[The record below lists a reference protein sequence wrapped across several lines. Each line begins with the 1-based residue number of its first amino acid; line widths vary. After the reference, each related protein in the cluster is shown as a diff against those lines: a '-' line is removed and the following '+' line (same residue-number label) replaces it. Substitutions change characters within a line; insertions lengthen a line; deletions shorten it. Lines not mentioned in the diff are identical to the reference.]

1 MGNMQKQMQQMQQ
14 MQRKMDELQAEIN
27 EMEATATSGGGAVT
41 VTVSGKKEI
50 KDIQI
55 KPEVIDPDDAEML
68 QDLIMVATNEALRQM
83 EEISQNEMSKL
94 TAGLGFRDSKTATR
108 QYQYAKPLNKLI
120 NELSKL
126 PGIGGKTAQ
135 RLAFHILSMDD
146 KDAFALADAVRNAKT
161 AMTYCSVC
169 GNFTDQ
175 DPCAICSDD
184 TRDKSTICVVEN
196 PRDVA
201 AMEKIR
207 EYRGYYHVLHG
218 AISPMDGIG
227 PDDINLKSLIPRLHD
242 EAVKELIIAT
252 NPNIEGE
259 ATAMYIA
266 RLIKPSGIKVS
277 RIAHGIPVGGD
288 LEYADEVTLLKAMEG
303 RGKL

>member
-1 MGNMQKQMQQMQQ
+1 MK
-14 MQRKMDELQAEIN
+14 
-27 EMEATATSGGGAVT
+27 
-41 VTVSGKKEI
+41 
-50 KDIQI
+50 
-55 KPEVIDPDDAEML
+55 
-68 QDLIMVATNEALRQM
+68 
-83 EEISQNEMSKL
+83 
-94 TAGLGFRDSKTATR
+94 
-108 QYQYAKPLNKLI
+108 YYAKPLNKLI

-146 KDAFALADAVRNAKT
+146 KSAAELAGSITDAKKS
-161 AMTYCSVC
+161 MTYCSVC
-169 GNFTDQ
+169 GNLTDT
-175 DPCAICSDD
+175 DPCVICSDES
-184 TRDKSTICVVEN
+184 RDRSIICGVESPQDVV
-196 PRDVA
+196 

-218 AISPMDGIG
+218 AISPMDGVG
-227 PDDINLKSLIPRLHD
+227 PDDINLKSLIVRLQN
-242 EAVKELIIAT
+242 EEVKELVIAT

-266 RLIKPSGIKVS
+266 RLIKPSGIRVT

-303 RGKL
+303 RREL